1 MNFMYKQECKSG
13 IREFLT
19 VVVMALVS
27 VILSQFLGALLAALT
42 GGRLPTVLTG
52 QLILAV
58 MCVYMIFLVY
68 HHYASHF
75 TYTINKK
82 HIVIQKRTGRR
93 ETEMT
98 IPLNE
103 IMKVYL
109 RKKPKLKGKKQKFCT
124 RMFPSSKTSTLI
136 CGDEGKI
143 IVFEPDD
150 KFIEKMKEYM
160 ND

>member
-1 MNFMYKQECKSG
+1 
-13 IREFLT
+13 
-19 VVVMALVS
+19 MALVS

-42 GGRLPTVLTG
+42 GGRLPDRSYRSADSCRHVR
-52 QLILAV
+52 IHD
-58 MCVYMIFLVY
+58 FLVY

-109 RKKPKLKGKKQKFCT
+109 RKKPETKRQKA
-124 RMFPSSKTSTLI
+124 
-136 CGDEGKI
+136 KI
-143 IVFEPDD
+143 LHSNVPLFKNFDH
-150 KFIEKMKEYM
+150 
-160 ND
+160 